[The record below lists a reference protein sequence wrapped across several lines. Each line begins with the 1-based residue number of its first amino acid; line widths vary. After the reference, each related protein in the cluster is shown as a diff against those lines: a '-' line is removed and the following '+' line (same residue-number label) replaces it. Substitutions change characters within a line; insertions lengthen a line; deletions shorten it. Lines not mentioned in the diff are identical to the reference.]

1 MKPHLSQPV
10 SVSFRRQICLACCD
24 LARVFGSVVDG
35 ARSQTFY
42 RSRFAFRMP
51 GSIPRPARYQGWVL
65 EPGDALYLPPRLAHH
80 GVSQDEVRTTPYTGG
95 TVVFRWRIIDGM

>member
-1 MKPHLSQPV
+1 MSH
-10 SVSFRRQICLACCD
+10 CCD

-35 ARSQTFY
+35 ARSQIFY
-42 RSRFAFRMP
+42 LSRFAFRMP

-80 GVSQDEVRTTPYTGG
+80 GVSQDEVRMYNAVHGG
-95 TVVFRWRIIDGM
+95 DGGISVTYH